1 MIMKIREAVPEDAA
15 TIASF
20 NSKMAQETEGRA
32 LDPALINP
40 GVAAVLGE
48 AGKGRYWVAEADE
61 IVIGQI
67 MVTYEWS
74 DWRNGTIWWIQ
85 SVFVD
90 EDHRRQGVFSALY
103 RHVETLARDDRD
115 CCGIRLYVERE
126 NARAQQ
132 TYLALGMV
140 KPGYEVME
148 ADFRKQK
155 NS

>member
-1 MIMKIREAVPEDAA
+1 MKIREAVPEDAA

-32 LDPALINP
+32 LDSALINP
-40 GVAAVLGE
+40 GVAAVLGDT
-48 AGKGRYWVAEADE
+48 GKGCYWVAEADGA
-61 IVIGQI
+61 IVGQI
-67 MVTYEWS
+67 MITYEWS

-103 RHVETLARDDRD
+103 RHVEALARDDRD
-115 CCGIRLYVERE
+115 CCGIRLYVERG
-126 NARAQQ
+126 NSRAQQ

-148 ADFRKQK
+148 TDFRKQT